1 MTRERI
7 TPPAVEPLDLAE
19 VKEHL
24 RVTAADEDTMLESL
38 IIAAR
43 ERAEIYTE
51 RALIQQTWAVYLDAF
66 PAGEIRLAMPPLL
79 AVSTVTYYD
88 ADGVEQTL
96 DAAEF
101 YADNKSKPARLVPVN
116 SWPAT
121 QCRPNAVAITYTAG
135 YGAAAIAVPQV
146 IKQAMLLMVGEMYE
160 NREET
165 VIGTIV
171 SSLPLTAERLLRPFR
186 LLG

>member
-1 MTRERI
+1 MTRELI
-7 TPPAVEPLDLAE
+7 TAPTVEPLELAE

-24 RVTAADEDTMLESL
+24 RVVAADEDSLLESL

-43 ERAEIYTE
+43 ERVELFTE
-51 RALIQQTWAVYLDAF
+51 RALLQQTWAVYLDAF
-66 PAGEIRLAMPPLL
+66 PAGEIRLAMPPLI
-79 AVSTVTYYD
+79 AVATVEYYD
-88 ADGVEQTL
+88 SDGVEQTL
-96 DAAEF
+96 DAAE
-101 YADNKSKPARLVPVN
+101 YYEDNKSKPARLVPVT

-121 QCRPNAVAITYTAG
+121 QCRPNAVTITYTAG
-135 YGAAAIAVPQV
+135 YGTAATSVPQV
-146 IKQAMLLMVGEMYE
+146 IKQAMLLMIGEMYE